1 MKTNVSASME
11 SKFEVLEGAFGVLK
25 VLAVM
30 ATILL
35 ALAVVDPMGFAA
47 HHNGFMF

>member
-1 MKTNVSASME
+1 MKAEAHIEMQ
-11 SKFEVLEGAFGVLK
+11 SKYSVVENAFGVLK

-35 ALAVVDPMGFAA
+35 ALALVDPMGFAA